1 MIKPPRI
8 VVIVGPTGAG
18 KTRLS
23 LLLAERAGGEVVS
36 ADSQQVYTGMDIGTG
51 KVTADERARA
61 PHHLLDILRPDEEM
75 TAQRF
80 VELADHAIADI
91 AARGRT
97 VIVCGGTGLYVRSLL
112 LGLFAGPPA
121 DPEVRAELGKL
132 GLAALREE
140 LERVDP
146 QAAAKIDRNDEKRTI
161 RALEVY
167 RLTGE
172 PMSAHQ
178 ARHDHKT
185 LPRRYE
191 AQLVGLAPE
200 REALY
205 RNIDARVDQMIAAGL
220 EDEVTALRAA
230 GYVPPIR
237 SQQAIGYAELHEAAA
252 GAVER
257 TRAIELIK
265 RNSRHYARRQLSWY
279 RSDAT
284 ITWHASADAVELDA
298 LAAWLDS

>member
-1 MIKPPRI
+1 MPPRI
-8 VVIVGPTGAG
+8 IVIVGPTGAG

-80 VELADHAIADI
+80 VELADRAIEDI
-91 AARGRT
+91 AARNRT

-121 DPEVRAELGKL
+121 DPEVRAELSKL

-146 QAAAKIDRNDEKRTI
+146 QAAAKIERNDEKRTI

-205 RNIDARVDQMIAAGL
+205 RNIDARVDQMLADGL

-230 GYVPPIR
+230 GYLPPLR
-237 SQQAIGYAELHEAAA
+237 SQQAIGYAELHDAAA
-252 GAVER
+252 GVVER
-257 TRAIELIK
+257 ARAIELIK

-279 RSDAT
+279 RGDAT
-284 ITWHASADAVELDA
+284 ITWHASADAVDLDP
-298 LAAWLDS
+298 LAAWLAP